1 MKYFYGMT
9 ERGFAPMCQPTE
21 DLVEAIEDTSDTFYN
36 ILVYDRRLSNS
47 ETKQYE
53 LIYLG
58 KVEDDDYYKE
68 D

>member
-1 MKYFYGMT
+1 MT
-9 ERGFAPMCQPTE
+9 ERGFATMCQPTE

-47 ETKQYE
+47 EIKQYE